1 MITQRKLDEMNA
13 ETDMKVRQ
21 LIDEFNDM
29 WIGERQDYAD
39 ILTANEEEPE
49 DVSYQAEEPNTSW
62 EA

>member
-1 MITQRKLDEMNA
+1 MITQRRLDEMNA
-13 ETDMKVRQ
+13 EAEMKVQ
-21 LIDEFNDM
+21 QWTEEFNDM

-49 DVSYQAEEPNTSW
+49 DGRYQAEESDTQG